1 MSLTLSPKQYTW
13 LKAAIGRQRKVEKV
27 LQRMR
32 RVSHYFLIKQMPNP
46 TRRKPLS
53 IKPLRLT

>member
-1 MSLTLSPKQYTW
+1 MSLTLSTEQFTW
-13 LKAAIGRQRKVEKV
+13 LKAAIGRQRKAEKI

-46 TRRKPLS
+46 TRRKQLS
-53 IKPLRLT
+53 IKPLRLI